1 MNKLATIFGL
11 LAGIALLLYWGG
23 EAPLW
28 LLRLECLAVMAAAL
42 AFGFTSYNPALP
54 GWLRDDAVKGV
65 ALVYLG
71 VGVVFT
77 DLRIITSAFIIGNG
91 CRLIA
96 KSASPLVRAVTILTP
111 GQAGKIT
118 NREGGGVSRT

>member
-1 MNKLATIFGL
+1 MNKIATIFGL
-11 LAGIALLLYWGG
+11 LAGIGLLLYWGG

-71 VGVVFT
+71 VGAVFT
-77 DLRIITSAFIIGNG
+77 DIRLLISAFLIGSG
-91 CRLIA
+91 CRLVM
-96 KSASPLVRAVTILTP
+96 KSAVPLIRVVSCKPLNHTGEITI
-111 GQAGKIT
+111 
-118 NREGGGVSRT
+118 REGGGVSRT